1 MAPEAKYKWI
11 FISRFRRHAFG
22 WRSQTPIKRI
32 KEAVSEI
39 KKIAK
44 KDPALGG
51 EGAVLFLERV
61 SAAIEQVDGS
71 SGAIGAAVNNAIF
84 ALVPIIAMAPVD
96 DDVRGN
102 WLERLW
108 NAVQDDEMAYI
119 EMLTDY
125 WGDLCVTPERA
136 SKWADDFIDV
146 VKSIWSPD
154 SERGSYFAGT
164 TVCFGSLLKAGRY
177 DDILDLLETA
187 PHKFWHYH
195 QWGVKALAAKGEIDE
210 ALSYAENSH
219 GLNDN
224 SVAIAWVC
232 EEILLANDRSED
244 AYRHYAIP
252 ANQKTTY
259 LATFRAIRKKY
270 PNVDADQILD
280 DLISSTPGEEGKWF
294 AAALS
299 AELFHRAV
307 KLANL
312 GPCNPITLTNATRKL
327 AEQEPLHAIE
337 YGMAALF
344 WLVNGYGYEITG
356 SDVGEACNNTLKSA
370 KNAGLEEKTVKR
382 IRYLVAGDQI
392 KDSPLAKFLFRCVK
406 VWEDGKA

>member
-1 MAPEAKYKWI
+1 M
-11 FISRFRRHAFG
+11 
-22 WRSQTPIKRI
+22 PIKRI

-44 KDPALGG
+44 TDPALGG
-51 EGAVLFLERV
+51 EGAVIFLERV

-84 ALVPIIAMAPVD
+84 ALVPIIATAPVD

-108 NAVQDDEMAYI
+108 NAVQDDEMPYL

-136 SKWADDFIDV
+136 SSWADSFIENV
-146 VKSIWSPD
+146 RLIWSPNYNP
-154 SERGSYFAGT
+154 GSYYEGT
-164 TVCFGSLLKAGRY
+164 AACLSSLMKAGRY

-187 PHKFWHYH
+187 PHKYWHYH

-219 GLNDN
+219 GLND
-224 SVAIAWVC
+224 SSLSIALLC
-232 EEILLANDRSED
+232 EEILLKNNRIDE
-244 AYRHYAIP
+244 AYKHYAIP

-294 AAALS
+294 ASAVS
-299 AELFHRAV
+299 AELFNRAV

-312 GPCNPITLTNATRKL
+312 GPCDPITLTNATRKL
-327 AEQEPLHAIE
+327 AEQEPLHAVE

-356 SDVGEACNNTLKSA
+356 SDVEEACNNTLNA
-370 KNAGLEEKTVKR
+370 ARNAGLEEKTVKR
-382 IRYLVAGDQI
+382 IRHLIAGDQI
-392 KDSPLAKFLFRCVK
+392 KDTPLAKFLFRCVK
-406 VWEDGKA
+406 VWGDAI